1 MNENTDYANEIV
13 GRPILNLERNIMKDL
28 KSNLNS
34 YYYNFTQSY
43 WYFSFGYFTCH
54 ELSSFENPN
63 PWDIF

>member
-1 MNENTDYANEIV
+1 
-13 GRPILNLERNIMKDL
+13 MKDL

-43 WYFSFGYFTCH
+43 WYFSFGYFTCY

-63 PWDIF
+63 P